1 MIEVAQAHGDSHI
14 RPLEIDLI
22 NIKRKITT
30 DLQIIQ
36 QQRATVTGR
45 VDVYRPPDVC
55 AFINFNLKN
64 GNFYCFLNLQKVYI
78 GIRRLCVMKKSSR
91 IRKF

>member
-1 MIEVAQAHGDSHI
+1 MIQGIQLNQDTLIEVAQAHGDSHI

-22 NIKRKITT
+22 NIKRQITT

-55 AFINFNLKN
+55 AFFNFD
-64 GNFYCFLNLQKVYI
+64 F
-78 GIRRLCVMKKSSR
+78 KKW
-91 IRKF
+91 